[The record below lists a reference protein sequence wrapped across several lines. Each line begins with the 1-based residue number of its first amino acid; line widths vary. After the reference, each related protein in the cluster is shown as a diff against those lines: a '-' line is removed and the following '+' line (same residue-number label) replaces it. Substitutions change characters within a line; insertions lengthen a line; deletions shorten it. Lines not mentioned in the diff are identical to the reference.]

1 MNREEVINRLKDK
14 DDKAAYEFAKLI
26 GAESAES
33 DKYYCLFY
41 DFIEMLGAKSSYI
54 RTRGFCLACS
64 QARWD
69 DEGKLEAA
77 FDKMSLLLNDEKPTV
92 VRQCIGALHEVVLYR
107 PELCERICEAVKA
120 INLSRYKD
128 SMAPLIK
135 KDAEELL
142 ERIGEKI
149 E

>member
-1 MNREEVINRLKDK
+1 MDREEVLNKLKGK

-33 DKYYCLFY
+33 DKYYGLFY
-41 DFIEMLGAKSSYI
+41 DFLEMLDDKSSYI
-54 RTRGFCLACS
+54 RTRGFCLACN

-69 DEGKLEAA
+69 DEGKLDAA

-92 VRQCIGALHEVVLYR
+92 VRKCIGALHEVVLYK
-107 PELCERICEAVKA
+107 PELCERIRAAVMA
-120 INLSRYKD
+120 IDLSRYKD

-135 KDAEELL
+135 KDGKELL
-142 ERIGEKI
+142 KMI

>member
-1 MNREEVINRLKDK
+1 MDREEVLNKLKDK
-14 DDKAAYEFAKLI
+14 DDKVAYEFAKLI

-33 DKYYCLFY
+33 DKYYGLFY
-41 DFIEMLGAKSSYI
+41 DFLEMLDDKSSYI
-54 RTRGFCLACS
+54 RTRGFCLACN

-69 DEGKLEAA
+69 DEGKLEVA

-92 VRQCIGALHEVVLYR
+92 VRQCIGALHEVVLYK
-107 PELCERICEAVKA
+107 PELCERIRAAVMA
-120 INLSRYKD
+120 IDLSRYKD

-135 KDAEELL
+135 KDGEELL
-142 ERIGEKI
+142 KMI